1 MSKVY
6 FIALKDIHAIGKRMK
21 CFAAACSF
29 IIASCVLTACGIQN
43 AESETPSDDA
53 AGAVTELSSVSE
65 QYLCEATP
73 TVALTVKMEADM
85 YFVENKSDNKIL
97 HDCFQED
104 GGFGSDILSRHPVL
118 EGLEYVIE
126 LNQNCNVI
134 NVFLCQP
141 KTDPVTMACRGDHDR
156 MEDWSFSSWEQVLA
170 HYNLIDQRN

>member
-126 LNQNCNVI
+126 LN
-134 NVFLCQP
+134 L
-141 KTDPVTMACRGDHDR
+141 PVRGIGTVR
-156 MEDWSFSSWEQVLA
+156 RRSGKSSAVCTRTFSATRPYSS
-170 HYNLIDQRN
+170 